1 MRILFYATN
10 GLGLGHV
17 TRLLAISRAVA
28 RRDPRHERLFL
39 TRCDAGPYPDPLD
52 PFTIRIPG
60 ASRAR
65 KAGLTPKSYFQT
77 AHPLLWQ
84 TVSSFDPHLMV
95 VDTFPEGPEEELAP
109 LMRWPIRK
117 VFIYRDSRKEAF
129 PNGAIPSLFAPYSLI
144 IVAHEEGSV
153 TLPEALSRDVRVHF
167 SGPITDGGPTRET
180 REDLRRRLGLSEG
193 ERAAIVTLGGGG
205 DGETLPVLDR
215 VAKEL
220 RGRGVTVFAATGPL
234 SRTIPDAI
242 TAREWFPVW
251 PLSPWLSAFDLAVG
265 SGGYNTVTELSLS
278 GLPTLLIPFLRDTDD
293 QTKRVEEALCQ
304 GWAIKVEN
312 RQEIPAG
319 IDRLLRM
326 GRLPGRSE
334 AGGGGADRAAELLLS
349 LSPGLSPGGPPGEAA
364 GRGSAG
370 DPGSPPAS
378 HKMSTTPP

>member
-39 TRCDAGPYPDPLD
+39 TRCEAGPYSEELD

-60 ASRAR
+60 SSRAR

-84 TVSSFDPHLMV
+84 TVASFDPHLMV

-117 VFIYRDSRKEAF
+117 AFIYRDSRKEAF
-129 PNGAIPSLFAPYSLI
+129 PAGRTPSLFAPYSLI
-144 IVAHEEGSV
+144 IVAHEKGSV
-153 TLPEALSRDVRVHF
+153 TLPEALSRDSRVHF
-167 SGPITDGGPTRET
+167 SGPITDGVPSMEKRE
-180 REDLRRRLGLSEG
+180 ELRRRLGIAEG
-193 ERAAIVTLGGGG
+193 EKAAIVTLGGGG
-205 DGETLPVLDR
+205 DSEAPPVLDR

-220 RGRGVTVFAATGPL
+220 RARGVAVFAATGPL
-234 SRTIPDAI
+234 SRTIPASI

-251 PLSPWLSAFDLAVG
+251 PLSPWLPAFDLAVG
-265 SGGYNTVTELSLS
+265 SGGYNTVTELSLA

-293 QTKRVEEALCQ
+293 QEKRVEEALCQ
-304 GWAIKVEN
+304 GWAIGAMSL
-312 RQEIPAG
+312 QEIPAA
-319 IDRLLRM
+319 INRLLSM
-326 GRLPGRSE
+326 SRLPREIGTV
-334 AGGGGADRAAELLLS
+334 AGGADRAAELLLS
-349 LSPGLSPGGPPGEAA
+349 LSPGGAGQLGQSAEQGPVGPPM
-364 GRGSAG
+364 
-370 DPGSPPAS
+370 PPN
-378 HKMSTTPP
+378 KK